1 LIYRRGVRV
10 TRDVQEWLTAP
21 EGACMLGTTWALWC
35 HSPTLVGSIHW
46 GRPEASELEPL
57 AAALEFICHPRLAGG
72 ADVLMDNS
80 RVERLDAD
88 ALLAFGLRIR
98 DRLPEWG
105 RRIRRHA
112 VILPEGLAG
121 VLVAGLLPSLE
132 PPYPFRFVHD
142 PAAAAEFL
150 QRPEALSALAE
161 AEEHARLARGRAVLI
176 DRLRAQL
183 APSLAHPNLDALAA
197 ALGYSG
203 RSLQRALQQLETSFS
218 DEVRR
223 ARVAAAVEL
232 LRATDSKIEAIALR
246 VGFSSAS
253 RMSAAFRAELGLTP
267 SQVRDQRES

>member
-1 LIYRRGVRV
+1 MRV
-10 TRDVQEWLTAP
+10 TRDVQSWLTDP
-21 EGACMLGTTWALWC
+21 VGACMLGTTWALWC
-35 HSPTLVGSIHW
+35 HSPTLCGSIQW
-46 GRPEASELEPL
+46 GRPAESELEPL
-57 AAALEFICHPRLAGG
+57 AASLEFICRAEFDGG
-72 ADVLMDNS
+72 VDVLMDNS

-88 ALLAFGLRIR
+88 ALMAFGLRIR

-121 VLVAGLLPSLE
+121 VLIAGLLPSLE

-142 PAAAAEFL
+142 PAAAVEFL
-150 QRPEALSALAE
+150 ERPEALEALSE
-161 AEEHARLARGRAVLI
+161 AEHHASLARGRSVII
-176 DRLRAQL
+176 DRLRTQL
-183 APSLAHPNLDALAA
+183 SQALANPNLDQVAS

-203 RSLQRALQQLETSFS
+203 RSLQRALKQLDTSFS

-232 LRATDSKIEAIALR
+232 LRATDAKIEAVAVR

-253 RMSAAFRAELGLTP
+253 RMSAAFRVELGVTP
-267 SQVRDQRES
+267 SQVRQRES